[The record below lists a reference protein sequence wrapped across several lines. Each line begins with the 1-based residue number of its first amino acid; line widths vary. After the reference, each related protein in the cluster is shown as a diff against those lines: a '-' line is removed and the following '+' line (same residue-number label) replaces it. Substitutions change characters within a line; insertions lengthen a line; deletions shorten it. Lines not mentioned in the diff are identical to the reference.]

1 MNTVR
6 HGIADEFGIKDFEF
20 SQNYNAFFDRLEKA
34 NLFYENILATADKP
48 LDDREVATYLSG
60 PDEDGGHYDQAAAL
74 IEKYG
79 LVPKS
84 VMPETYNSD
93 KTAELNSVLNEKLR
107 KDAKVLRTSSKIT
120 PAKKPS
126 PSKNANFS
134 VLFIAFWLTPLA
146 IRRQRL
152 ISSTVM
158 TRSNTIAILT

>member
-1 MNTVR
+1 
-6 HGIADEFGIKDFEF
+6 
-20 SQNYNAFFDRLEKA
+20 
-34 NLFYENILATADKP
+34 ENILATADKP

-107 KDAKVLRTSSKIT
+107 KDAKVLRTLKQDNASEEAI
-120 PAKKPS
+120 AKQKRE
-126 PSKNANFS
+126 FLS
-134 VLFIAFWLTPLA
+134 VVYRILA
-146 IRRQRL
+146 Y
-152 ISSTVM
+152 TFG
-158 TRSNTIAILT
+158 